1 MLGDVYKPSK
11 IQGISLEVRASFELQ
26 REGTEKFLLLYFKK
40 DSGNPVLSARVHT
53 LEFDGQ
59 GSSPDSITFF
69 PTKLSQAPLSVLTS
83 VKQGYNGIYLICF
96 LLRGS

>member
-69 PTKLSQAPLSVLTS
+69 PTKSSQAPLSVLTS

-96 LLRGS
+96 LRIK

>member
-1 MLGDVYKPSK
+1 MLGAVYKPSK

-96 LLRGS
+96 LRIK